1 MSNKAVS
8 PRSIRRIQAAPQS
21 SLPFG
26 EEAKPGFRTKN
37 SRHAADSRANFA
49 EIETAAEG
57 AGQALSEWLRA
68 TALQRRAAAS
78 RRPCGTGVG
87 RGLGG
92 TLCPPES
99 LPCWRS
105 SGIGRQANV
114 ARFHPQ
120 NPRRSR
126 CAQAAT
132 GS

>member
-1 MSNKAVS
+1 MRNKAVS

-26 EEAKPGFRTKN
+26 EEAKPGFRTKT
-37 SRHAADSRANFA
+37 AATRLTPEELS

-68 TALQRRAAAS
+68 TALRAARTAS
-78 RRPCGTGVG
+78 RRHCGTVVG
-87 RGLGG
+87 RGLGSALR
-92 TLCPPES
+92 TAES

-126 CAQAAT
+126 
-132 GS
+132 